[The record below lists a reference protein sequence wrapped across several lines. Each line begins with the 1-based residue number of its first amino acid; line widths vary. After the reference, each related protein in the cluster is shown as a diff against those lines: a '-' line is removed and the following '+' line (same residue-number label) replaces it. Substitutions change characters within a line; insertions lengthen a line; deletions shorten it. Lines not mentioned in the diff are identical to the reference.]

1 MSQLAIQGDSSEF
14 ARSATLHCTQLI
26 SPCHLNSFL
35 ASFYL
40 SSFLSAFL
48 PFLLSFS
55 ILTLLLFLSCFV
67 SLSFCSFNI
76 FTWGPVIATTLHY
89 NSHPFLLLTTYSP
102 LLLLLSRVQAVVLA
116 LRADRARYMHLTFIR
131 YLHTHTHTHTH
142 RDVHVHVH
150 MYIHAD
156 TYIIT
161 HAQTHICKQ
170 SAPMLSHTTH
180 RLTSKSKGSNTSSH
194 SHIQKLT
201 HSNIQTFKH
210 TIREG
215 DGYAE
220 AFFSRYLME
229 DR

>member
-55 ILTLLLFLSCFV
+55 ILTLLLCLSCCV

-131 YLHTHTHTHTH
+131 YLHTHTHTHTP
-142 RDVHVHVH
+142 RCTRARTYVHSCW
-150 MYIHAD
+150 YIYHHTRANTYLQTECTHAL
-156 TYIIT
+156 T
-161 HAQTHICKQ
+161 HNAQTHKQ
-170 SAPMLSHTTH
+170 
-180 RLTSKSKGSNTSSH
+180 
-194 SHIQKLT
+194 IQR
-201 HSNIQTFKH
+201 Q
-210 TIREG
+210 
-215 DGYAE
+215 
-220 AFFSRYLME
+220 
-229 DR
+229 